1 MSMVPGYFPERE
13 GLDMFAEMTPAKEVG
28 GDLYGY
34 VLQGDRLYFCVGD
47 VSGKGVPASL
57 FMAQSARLFRT
68 LATEGMMPADI
79 AFRMNN
85 ELSEGNDSN
94 MFVTM
99 FIGLLHLDTGRL
111 DYCNCGHN
119 APFIDGKFL
128 EMQHVNQMVGIL
140 DGASFYGDTIDDLR
154 GHQLLIYTD
163 GLNEAENPQHELL
176 GDDRLLQVM
185 STAENLD
192 SRQVIALLKK
202 AVEKHRAGADPNDD
216 LTLMC
221 LKLK

>member
-1 MSMVPGYFPERE
+1 MSMVPQEFPQYE
-13 GLDMFAEMTPAKEVG
+13 GLDMYAVMNAAKEVG

-34 VLQGDRLYFCVGD
+34 LLQGDMLYFCVGD

-68 LATEGMMPADI
+68 LATEGMMPVDI
-79 AFRMNN
+79 AVRMNKGLTEN
-85 ELSEGNDSN
+85 NKRM

-119 APFIDGKFL
+119 QPVVDGEFL
-128 EMQHVNQMVGIL
+128 EMEFANMPLGLWEDFNFQGETVEDI
-140 DGASFYGDTIDDLR
+140 R
-154 GHQLLIYTD
+154 GRQLLVYTD
-163 GLNEAENPQHELL
+163 GLNEAEDMLNE
-176 GDDRLLQVM
+176 
-185 STAENLD
+185 
-192 SRQVIALLKK
+192 
-202 AVEKHRAGADPNDD
+202 AVEKFRDGAEPSDD

-221 LKLK
+221 LRVDAVTNPE